1 MEPITVRELLH
12 AVNGTLL
19 GDFSDLDLTVTRIQ
33 RDSRLIQPGD
43 VFLPLVG
50 ERRDG
55 HTFITGALNAGAA
68 GTLTMREQETYQ
80 PGKFYILV
88 KDTMLALGDLARWYR
103 TRFDFP
109 FIGITGSAGKTT
121 TKDMIAAVLGEKFR
135 VLKTQENY
143 NNNLGMPET
152 ILNITHKYNMAV
164 LEMGMNHF
172 DEIDYLTKI
181 ARPDVSV
188 IINVGYAHIENLGS
202 RAGILQAKCEIF
214 HGMDPEQG
222 LAVLNGDDEMLA
234 TVKDYPVPVIWCGED
249 EKCTSR
255 CLSIQPEGDDGMVM
269 EGEVLGE
276 RMTFHIPAAGR
287 HMLFSVLMAAAI
299 GKTYGM
305 TAEEI
310 VRGVAHFV
318 PSGKRML
325 RMPRRNK
332 ITLIDDTYNANPAA
346 VKAVLEILAGRPE
359 QKKVAVLGDM
369 LELGNQGPA
378 LHAACGSYAGEQNID
393 VLIAIGPLSKNTAQA
408 AREAGVKKVLW
419 FAAKEEAIAALTE
432 EITPDSVVLFKASH
446 SMKFSELVSY
456 AASITRSL

>member
-1 MEPITVRELLH
+1 MEPITVRELLQ

-19 GDFSDLDLTVTRIQ
+19 GDFPNLDMTVTRIQ

-55 HTFITGALNAGAA
+55 HTFLPGALDAGAA
-68 GTLTMREQETYQ
+68 GTLTMREQERYL

-103 TRFDFP
+103 ARFQIP
-109 FIGITGSAGKTT
+109 VIGITGSAGKTT
-121 TKDMIAAVLGEKFR
+121 AKDMIAAVLGEKFR

-152 ILNITHKYNMAV
+152 ILNLTRQYDMAV

-172 DEIDYLTKI
+172 GEIDYLTKI
-181 ARPDVSV
+181 ARPDVAV

-202 RAGILQAKCEIF
+202 REGILRAKCEIF
-214 HGMDPEQG
+214 HGVDGAHG

-234 TVKDYPVPVIWCGED
+234 GVERYPVPVIWCGEG
-249 EKCTSR
+249 EGCTSR
-255 CLSIQPEGDDGMVM
+255 CLSIRPQGDDGMAM
-269 EGEVLGE
+269 EADVLGE
-276 RMTFHIPAAGR
+276 RMTFYIPAAGR
-287 HMLFSVLMAAAI
+287 HMLYSVLMAAAI

-305 TAEEI
+305 TAEQI
-310 VRGVAHFV
+310 ARGVAHFV

-325 RMPRRNK
+325 RMPRRNR

-346 VKAVLEILAGRPE
+346 VKAVLEILSCRPE
-359 QKKVAVLGDM
+359 KKKVAVLGDM
-369 LELGNQGPA
+369 FELGSQGPA
-378 LHAACGSYAGEQNID
+378 LHAECGRFAGERRID
-393 VLIAIGPLSKNTAQA
+393 VLIAIGELSQYTAQA
-408 AREAGVKKVLW
+408 AREAGVAKVLW
-419 FAAKEEAIAALTE
+419 FAAKEEALPALAE

-446 SMKFSELVSY
+446 GMKFSELVAY
-456 AASITRSL
+456 GASITRSL

>member
-1 MEPITVRELLH
+1 MEPITVRELLQ
-12 AVNGTLL
+12 AVDGTLL
-19 GDFSDLDLTVTRIQ
+19 GEFADLDLTVTHVQ

-43 VFLPLVG
+43 VFLPLLG

-55 HTFITGALNAGAA
+55 HDFIERALNAGAA
-68 GTLTMREQETYQ
+68 GTLTMRELDRYQ

-103 TRFDFP
+103 SRFRFP
-109 FIGITGSAGKTT
+109 VIGITGSAGKTT

-135 VLKTQENY
+135 VSKTRENY

-152 ILNITHKYNMAV
+152 ILNITRRSNMAV

-172 DEIDYLTKI
+172 DEIDYLTRI
-181 ARPDVSV
+181 ARPDVAV

-202 RAGILQAKCEIF
+202 REGILQAKCEIF
-214 HGMDPEQG
+214 HGMDPERG

-234 TVKDYPVPVIWCGED
+234 TVEHYPVPVIWCGES

-255 CLSIQPEGDDGMVM
+255 CLSIQPEGDDGMLM
-269 EGEVLGE
+269 EGDVLGE

-287 HMLFSVLMAAAI
+287 HMMYSVLMAAAI

-305 TAEEI
+305 TAEQI

-325 RMPRRNK
+325 RMPRRDK

-346 VKAVLEILAGRPE
+346 VEAVLEIISRRPE
-359 QKKVAVLGDM
+359 KKKVAVLGDM
-369 LELGNQGPA
+369 LELGDQGPA
-378 LHAACGSYAGEQNID
+378 LHAECGRYAGEQKLD
-393 VLIAIGPLSKNTAQA
+393 TLITVGSLSQYTAEA
-408 AREAGVKKVLW
+408 AREAGVGKVLW
-419 FAAKEEAIAALTE
+419 FATKEEAFSALAE

-446 SMKFSELVSY
+446 SMKFSELVAY

>member
-1 MEPITVRELLH
+1 MEPITVRELLQ

-19 GDFSDLDLTVTRIQ
+19 GDFSNLEMTVTQIQ
-33 RDSRLIQPGD
+33 RDSRVIQPDD

-55 HTFITGALNAGAA
+55 HAYIERALDAGAA
-68 GTLTMREQETYQ
+68 GTLTMKELDSYQ

-88 KDTMLALGDLARWYR
+88 KDTTLALGDLARWYR
-103 TRFDFP
+103 SRFNIP
-109 FIGITGSAGKTT
+109 VIGITGSAGKTT

-143 NNNLGMPET
+143 NNALGLPET
-152 ILNITHKYNMAV
+152 ILNLNRRHNMAV
-164 LEMGMNHF
+164 IEMGMNHF
-172 DEIDYLTKI
+172 GEIDYLTKI
-181 ARPDVSV
+181 AKPDVSV

-202 RAGILQAKCEIF
+202 REGILQAKCEIF
-214 HGMDPEQG
+214 HGMDENKG
-222 LAVLNGDDEMLA
+222 LAVLNGDDDMLA
-234 TVKDYPVPVIWCGED
+234 TVQEFPVPVIWCGEN

-269 EGEVLGE
+269 EGDVLGE
-276 RMTFHIPAAGR
+276 KMTFHIPAAGR

-310 VRGVAHFV
+310 TRGVSHFV

-325 RMPRRNK
+325 RMPRRNG

-346 VKAVLEILAGRPE
+346 VKAVLEILAARPE
-359 QKKVAVLGDM
+359 EKKMAVLGDM
-369 LELGNQGPA
+369 FELGEQGPQ
-378 LHAACGSYAGEQNID
+378 LHTQCGAYAGETGLD
-393 VLIAIGPLSKNTAQA
+393 VLIAIGPLSQYTAQA
-408 AREAGVKKVLW
+408 AQKSGVKSVYW
-419 FAAKEEAIAALTE
+419 FATKEEALRTLSQ
-432 EITPDSVVLFKASH
+432 EITPNSVVLFKASH
-446 SMKFSELVSY
+446 GMKFSELVAY
-456 AASITRSL
+456 ATSITQAL